1 MRNTEAEAR
10 RMNGP
15 ALEGKGRERFRST
28 PAGGPLAA
36 SLAVLSSFHGVHAS
50 VDTLLAG
57 LPLENGRLTPS
68 LFSRAAERA
77 GL

>member
-1 MRNTEAEAR
+1 
-10 RMNGP
+10 MNGP
-15 ALEGKGRERFRST
+15 ALEEQRPGEVPEYTLR
-28 PAGGPLAA
+28 GGPLAA
-36 SLAVLSSFHGVHAS
+36 SLSVLSSFHGVHAS

-77 GL
+77 GLLTRVVRTP